1 MTLHELNEHYRLRR
15 DLARAMQLRDSLRE
29 AVVPGAQA
37 LTGMP
42 RAPGYR
48 DKLGDLT
55 AEIVDVSRDIDRLK
69 MQISAQE
76 KAISAFVQGI
86 DDPFVRTVFTLRFLR
101 MMTWD
106 DVADTV
112 GGGNT
117 RASVSSI
124 CYRYLKT
131 CRTTIHMLNDNTQ
144 KV

>member
-1 MTLHELNEHYRLRR
+1 
-15 DLARAMQLRDSLRE
+15 
-29 AVVPGAQA
+29 
-37 LTGMP
+37 MP

-76 KAISAFVQGI
+76 KTISAFVQGI